1 MATCPPFALTTLTE
15 PNNSVTQALPAGFDP
30 TMAYLLGQCCSLTY
44 VQFDAG
50 LNWTPDFSSLA
61 LPGYTITASQP
72 QPFSVYEANEPGPTT
87 GDVGDYYQV
96 PAGFAVQLELTPS
109 GGGNAQ
115 QIVVVAL
122 RGTRTWEEWFADAD
136 GFPTAFAAISGE
148 FSDGLGSV
156 HAGFYGLY
164 TMGENGNTATQ
175 PLNPTWDQRASGAIA
190 YQVGNYVS
198 QLDGSLPIYVTGHS
212 LGGALATLC
221 ALDIAY
227 NFAAKFSEISMYS
240 LASPR
245 VAAGLSDSFD
255 VPIPALGY
263 EQGFLFKYQT
273 YVPNSYQIVHASDI
287 IPILPP
293 LTTSLGPL
301 TLSFAQVT
309 DSFQVGSGAVGTA
322 NISDGAVTAVSIDN
336 THSTGYLSAFPPI
349 VQFSGGG
356 GSGARATAS
365 ISIFGNVDITVT
377 NGGSGYT
384 SAPSVEIISSGALPQ
399 NVINFCAQ
407 TGDIGCN
414 HGCVNTYVPYLAALA
429 ANFAGP

>member
-15 PNNSVTQALPAGFDP
+15 PNNSVTQMLPAGFDP
-30 TMAYLLGQCCSLTY
+30 IVAYLLGQCCSLTY

-50 LNWTPDFSSLA
+50 LTWTPAFSSLA

-109 GGGNAQ
+109 GGGQAK

-122 RGTRTWEEWFADAD
+122 RGTRTWEEWFTDAD
-136 GFPTAFAAISGE
+136 GIPTAFVAGAS
-148 FSDGLGSV
+148 SDDLGSV

-164 TMGENGNTATQ
+164 TIGELGKIVPQ
-175 PLNPTWDQRASGAIA
+175 PLSPTLDERAPGAIA
-190 YQVGNYVS
+190 SQVGNYVS
-198 QLDGSLPIYVTGHS
+198 QLDSSLPIYVTGHS
-212 LGGALATLC
+212 LGAAVATLC

-227 NFAAKFSEISMYS
+227 NFAKNFSEISLYS

-245 VAAGLSDSFD
+245 VAAGLSDSFG
-255 VPIPALGY
+255 VPIPTLGN
-263 EQGFLFKYQT
+263 EIFFLASYQT
-273 YVPNSYQIVHASDI
+273 NVPNSYQIVHASDI

-309 DSFQVGSGAVGTA
+309 DSFQLGSGAAGTA
-322 NISDGAVTAVSIDN
+322 SSSGGAVTGVTVDN
-336 THSTGYLSAFPPI
+336 TNSTGYSSKYPPT
-349 VQFSGGG
+349 VKFSGGG
-356 GSGARATAS
+356 GSGATATAS
-365 ISIFGNVDITVT
+365 ISFFGNVEITVT

-384 SAPSVEIISSGALPQ
+384 SAPTVEIDSTRGLAQ

-429 ANFAGP
+429 ANFAGT

>member
-1 MATCPPFALTTLTE
+1 MATCSPFALTTLTE
-15 PNNSVTQALPAGFDP
+15 PNNCVTQTLPAGFDP
-30 TMAYLLGQCCSLTY
+30 KMGYLMGQCCSLTY
-44 VQFDAG
+44 AQFDAG
-50 LNWTPDFSSLA
+50 LAWTPDFSSLA

-87 GDVGDYYQV
+87 GDVGDYYQA

-109 GGGNAQ
+109 GGQAQ

-122 RGTRTWEEWFADAD
+122 RGTRTFEEWFTDAD
-136 GFPTAFAAISGE
+136 GIPAKFMAGTTP
-148 FSDGLGSV
+148 DDLGSV

-164 TMGENGNTATQ
+164 TIGEYGTVATK
-175 PLNPTWDQRASGAIA
+175 PLSPTLSDRAPGSIA
-190 YQVGNYVS
+190 SQVASYVS

-212 LGGALATLC
+212 LGAAAATLC

-227 NFAAKFSEISMYS
+227 NFAKNFSGISMYS

-245 VAAGLSDSFD
+245 VAASLFPVPTFD
-255 VPIPALGY
+255 AGAA
-263 EQGFLFKYQT
+263 FLNAYQSA
-273 YVPNSYQIVHASDI
+273 VPNTYQIVHASDI

-293 LTTSLGPL
+293 LATNLGPL

-309 DSFQVGSGAVGTA
+309 DPIGGGAVATA
-322 NISDGAVTAVSIDN
+322 VVSNGAVQSVSIDN
-336 THSTGYLSAFPPI
+336 LNYSYLAAYLPT

-356 GSGARATAS
+356 GSGATATAS
-365 ISIFGNVDITVT
+365 ISFLGDLEIKVT

-384 SAPSVEIISSGALPQ
+384 SAPIVEIISTGGLPQ
-399 NVINFCAQ
+399 NVVSFCAQ

-429 ANFAGP
+429 NFAGT